1 MLVIEGLSKTYGN
14 DARALDDVSLTIR
27 AGKFGL
33 LRPNGAGKSTLMRA
47 IVTLQPADR
56 GSIHFKGIDASAEP
70 DRIWAILGY
79 LPQDFSVYP
88 RINAGDL
95 LDHIALL
102 KMIEDRRAR
111 RKAVQALLVQ
121 TNLHNHRKKSVAS
134 FSGNVRQRFGITQ
147 ALLGDPR
154 LLIVDE
160 PNGGLVGDR
169 ASRLFDRKA
178 AKPHRMVAIRAVAHK
193 LARAAY
199 FIQRDR
205 VEFDA
210 ARLFG

>member
-79 LPQDFSVYP
+79 LPQDFTAYP
-88 RINAGDL
+88 RINTGDL

-102 KMIEDRRAR
+102 KTIAGPGAKRCRRCWSRPICTITAR
-111 RKAVQALLVQ
+111 SRWPTSLGMCASASESP
-121 TNLHNHRKKSVAS
+121 RPCSV
-134 FSGNVRQRFGITQ
+134 
-147 ALLGDPR
+147 
-154 LLIVDE
+154 
-160 PNGGLVGDR
+160 
-169 ASRLFDRKA
+169 
-178 AKPHRMVAIRAVAHK
+178 IR
-193 LARAAY
+193 
-199 FIQRDR
+199 
-205 VEFDA
+205 
-210 ARLFG
+210 GC